1 MLPLDLHVLSL
12 QLAFILSQDQ
22 TLHCKS
28 IFSSVKMI
36 FCSVQDAVNL
46 LTLFKYLLSSIVS
59 LLSRTSIDGS
69 IFYLY
74 YLYCLSIFQ
83 RTCCFRFKSGCK
95 GKGFIFNYQTF
106 SEVFLFFL
114 FTHFSDSLCERER
127 MYKRKTKA
135 VFFANRTAKIRTL
148 FIILQNFLEVF
159 LFFSLSAISLF
170 HYVNS
175 ARLSSLGKRVQ
186 KYALL
191 VYNPNILNYF
201 FEVFLKESA
210 KALKDNDVVE
220 HIFLS

>member
-1 MLPLDLHVLSL
+1 
-12 QLAFILSQDQ
+12 
-22 TLHCKS
+22 
-28 IFSSVKMI
+28 MI

-69 IFYLY
+69 IF
-74 YLYCLSIFQ
+74 F
-83 RTCCFRFKSGCK
+83 TCTTCIVYQYFKELAAFVSKAGAKVKALFLTTKLFRKFF
-95 GKGFIFNYQTF
+95 FI
-106 SEVFLFFL
+106 FFL
-114 FTHFSDSLCERER
+114 FTHFSGSLCERER

-148 FIILQNFLEVF
+148 FIILQNFSEVF
-159 LFFSLSAISLF
+159 LFFSLSTISLF

-186 KYALL
+186 KYTLL

-210 KALKDNDVVE
+210 KTLKDNDVVE

>member
-1 MLPLDLHVLSL
+1 
-12 QLAFILSQDQ
+12 
-22 TLHCKS
+22 
-28 IFSSVKMI
+28 MI

-46 LTLFKYLLSSIVS
+46 LTLFKYLLSTIVS

-106 SEVFLFFL
+106 SEVFFL
-114 FTHFSDSLCERER
+114 FTHFSGSLCERER

-159 LFFSLSAISLF
+159 FVLFFKRNLAFSLCQFCKAFFSWKAGAKVHPFRIQSKYIKLF
-170 HYVNS
+170 FRS
-175 ARLSSLGKRVQ
+175 
-186 KYALL
+186 
-191 VYNPNILNYF
+191 F
-201 FEVFLKESA
+201 FER
-210 KALKDNDVVE
+210 
-220 HIFLS
+220 IC

>member
-1 MLPLDLHVLSL
+1 
-12 QLAFILSQDQ
+12 
-22 TLHCKS
+22 
-28 IFSSVKMI
+28 MI
-36 FCSVQDAVNL
+36 FCSVQDTVNL

-69 IFYLY
+69 IF
-74 YLYCLSIFQ
+74 F
-83 RTCCFRFKSGCK
+83 TCTTCIVYQYFKELAAFVLKAGAKVKALFLTTKLFRKF
-95 GKGFIFNYQTF
+95 
-106 SEVFLFFL
+106 FLFFL
-114 FTHFSDSLCERER
+114 FTHFSGSLCEREK
-127 MYKRKTKA
+127 MYKRKTKT

-148 FIILQNFLEVF
+148 FIIIQNFSEVF

-186 KYALL
+186 KYTLL

-210 KALKDNDVVE
+210 KTLKDNDVVE
-220 HIFLS
+220 HIFSTVEKGA

>member
-1 MLPLDLHVLSL
+1 
-12 QLAFILSQDQ
+12 
-22 TLHCKS
+22 
-28 IFSSVKMI
+28 MI

-106 SEVFLFFL
+106 SEVFFLFFL

-148 FIILQNFLEVF
+148 FIILQNFSEVF

-186 KYALL
+186 KYALF
-191 VYNPNILNYF
+191 VYNPNILNSF

-210 KALKDNDVVE
+210 KVLKDNDVVE
-220 HIFLS
+220 HIFFIMSGLGAETVHMEHIIISHAGA

>member
-1 MLPLDLHVLSL
+1 
-12 QLAFILSQDQ
+12 
-22 TLHCKS
+22 
-28 IFSSVKMI
+28 MI
-36 FCSVQDAVNL
+36 SCSVQDAVNL
-46 LTLFKYLLSSIVS
+46 LTLFKYLSSSIVS

-106 SEVFLFFL
+106 SEVFFYFFL
-114 FTHFSDSLCERER
+114 FTHFSGSLCERER

-148 FIILQNFLEVF
+148 FIILQNFSEVF

-186 KYALL
+186 KYTLL
-191 VYNPNILNYF
+191 VYNPNILNSF
-201 FEVFLKESA
+201 F
-210 KALKDNDVVE
+210 
-220 HIFLS
+220 

>member
-1 MLPLDLHVLSL
+1 MLCSGRRKFIDLIQIPNHPQSYRYSLGQVL
-12 QLAFILSQDQ
+12 
-22 TLHCKS
+22 T
-28 IFSSVKMI
+28 V
-36 FCSVQDAVNL
+36 
-46 LTLFKYLLSSIVS
+46 LF
-59 LLSRTSIDGS
+59 
-69 IFYLY
+69 FYLY

-106 SEVFLFFL
+106 SEFFFIFFFL
-114 FTHFSDSLCERER
+114 LISQALYAKGKECIKE
-127 MYKRKTKA
+127 KTKA

-148 FIILQNFLEVF
+148 FIIIQNFSEVF

-186 KYALL
+186 KYTLL

-201 FEVFLKESA
+201 FEVFLKEYA

>member
-1 MLPLDLHVLSL
+1 
-12 QLAFILSQDQ
+12 
-22 TLHCKS
+22 
-28 IFSSVKMI
+28 MI

-106 SEVFLFFL
+106 SEVFLFF
-114 FTHFSDSLCERER
+114 
-127 MYKRKTKA
+127 
-135 VFFANRTAKIRTL
+135 
-148 FIILQNFLEVF
+148 
-159 LFFSLSAISLF
+159 SLSAISLF

-191 VYNPNILNYF
+191 VYNPNILKSF

-210 KALKDNDVVE
+210 KVLKDNDVVE
-220 HIFLS
+220 HIFYHEWIAGGNGTHGIHYYITRGRVGARKREKDAEERNNKITVELQLRKRKLQEKRY